1 MPSHPDES
9 AALAIQTPAINDRSL
24 AAGLAYAMGS
34 RVTGMS
40 FDPATGLMLGK
51 VRGGAEVPYST
62 TAKLV
67 RKGGGW
73 SCTVGVCSCP
83 VRKDCK
89 HVAALLFAAEDNPAT
104 RVQLLA
110 PAETSRLS
118 RQPAALD
125 LPDWEQ
131 ALSPLIAGPGITQST
146 NGVPL
151 ALQFEIEEPAPH
163 FSYTGRRDPLRSVRQ
178 LKARPVIMG
187 AKGKWIRG
195 DVSWNTLSYLNY
207 RRECNEAHVEW
218 MQEFLASHTAQA
230 NRQHAGTAPWLGL
243 NTYAGKNLWSLLAE
257 ARKIG
262 LALVHGKGDEP
273 VRLAE
278 EPAAVGLNLTRLGA
292 EEADGGGLALA
303 PTITVEGTVVDPA
316 SVGTIGRPAHGIF
329 LTSDA
334 GALPGVPA
342 GDSGITLAPLEGG
355 LSEEL
360 LTFVTGGTTLH
371 IPARDEGRFLTG
383 FYPKLKQTARVTASD
398 DSVEL
403 PTLAV
408 PTLSLL
414 ANYGADHR
422 VRLHWEWHYKAG
434 NLVTAQ
440 PLWRHPGDHGYRDD
454 TAEAR
459 ILETVGQPWDVVPK
473 LGESATGGW
482 GTPRL
487 AATAELSGL
496 DTLAFTEEVLP
507 ALRELRE
514 VSVDT
519 AGEIAD
525 YREAEEAPVVSIS
538 TKATDQRDWFDLGI
552 QISLEGQPVSFAAVF
567 SALASGQTKMLLPSG
582 AYFSLDLPELHQLR
596 ALIEEARELQDNK
609 DAPLQIS
616 RFQAGL
622 WDELAQL
629 GIVDEQA
636 AAWREAVGGLLEG
649 GVKGLPLPATLNA
662 ELRPYQLEGFNW
674 LSFLYRHGL
683 GGVLADDMGLG
694 KTLQTLAHLL
704 MEKQAGRLD
713 QPALAV
719 MPTSLIPNWVD
730 EARHFT
736 PQLKVLALYGANRHT
751 DFKKLKDY
759 DLILTTY
766 ALLPRDVETLG
777 NQLFHVLVL
786 DEAQYI
792 KNPTSKA
799 AQAAR
804 RLNARQR
811 LCLSGTPLENHLG
824 ELWSLFHFL
833 MPGWLGDVKQFSSNY
848 RTPIERLG
856 DETRLQHLNARIKPF
871 LLRRT
876 KEQVATEL
884 PPKTEIIHWVELNDA
899 QRDVYETM
907 RLAMDKKVRDEITT
921 KGVARSQIIILE
933 ALLKLRQVC
942 CDLRLVKS
950 APASG
955 RHSSSAKLESLMDM
969 LEELLAENR
978 KILLFSQFTSM
989 LGLIEAELAQR
1000 GIEYALLTGQT
1011 KDRRTP
1017 VQDFQSGKRSIFLI
1031 SLKAGG
1037 TGLNLTAADTV
1048 IHYDPWWNPAAENQA
1063 TDRAYRIGQEKPVF
1077 VYKMIA
1083 RGTVE
1088 EKIQHL
1094 QQEKSALAS
1103 GVLDGRKAGD
1113 WKLQDDDIEALFAP
1127 LPLPPKK
1134 AKR

>member
-1 MPSHPDES
+1 MSSLLEKALALPWEPLFKAQSVERGLDYARQNRVVLQHLSPELVRTVCRGSSLETYTQTLQFKDPERNRQFVVGKCTCPVRNNCKHCAAALFYLQDPDNKPGILAAMERGIPAPTPIVVEKPALPERIEKKIKPEPRLILAS
-9 AALAIQTPAINDRSL
+9 FEFSAYEPRNGKMQRHIQHRAALAFRYRELYASGVPSPGRSTDL
-24 AAGLAYAMGS
+24 VWHLKDETLRLRRHLDIEAQYRKQLQE
-34 RVTGMS
+34 
-40 FDPATGLMLGK
+40 LGF
-51 VRGGAEVPYST
+51 RI
-62 TAKLV
+62 
-67 RKGGGW
+67 
-73 SCTVGVCSCP
+73 
-83 VRKDCK
+83 
-89 HVAALLFAAEDNPAT
+89 AT
-104 RVQLLA
+104 RQSKA
-110 PAETSRLS
+110 
-118 RQPAALD
+118 
-125 LPDWEQ
+125 LPDSAGEMFELPNDKAW
-131 ALSPLIAGPGITQST
+131 LSFML
-146 NGVPL
+146 
-151 ALQFEIEEPAPH
+151 
-163 FSYTGRRDPLRSVRQ
+163 
-178 LKARPVIMG
+178 
-187 AKGKWIRG
+187 
-195 DVSWNTLSYLNY
+195 
-207 RRECNEAHVEW
+207 
-218 MQEFLASHTAQA
+218 
-230 NRQHAGTAPWLGL
+230 
-243 NTYAGKNLWSLLAE
+243 
-257 ARKIG
+257 
-262 LALVHGKGDEP
+262 
-273 VRLAE
+273 
-278 EPAAVGLNLTRLGA
+278 
-292 EEADGGGLALA
+292 
-303 PTITVEGTVVDPA
+303 
-316 SVGTIGRPAHGIF
+316 
-329 LTSDA
+329 
-334 GALPGVPA
+334 
-342 GDSGITLAPLEGG
+342 
-355 LSEEL
+355 
-360 LTFVTGGTTLH
+360 
-371 IPARDEGRFLTG
+371 
-383 FYPKLKQTARVTASD
+383 D
-398 DSVEL
+398 DL
-403 PTLAV
+403 PTLREQGWQVEMSADFGFDVTPVDDWYAV
-408 PTLSLL
+408 V
-414 ANYGADHR
+414 D
-422 VRLHWEWHYKAG
+422 E
-434 NLVTAQ
+434 Q
-440 PLWRHPGDHGYRDD
+440 P
-454 TAEAR
+454 E
-459 ILETVGQPWDVVPK
+459 
-473 LGESATGGW
+473 
-482 GTPRL
+482 
-487 AATAELSGL
+487 
-496 DTLAFTEEVLP
+496 
-507 ALRELRE
+507 
-514 VSVDT
+514 
-519 AGEIAD
+519 
-525 YREAEEAPVVSIS
+525 
-538 TKATDQRDWFDLGI
+538 RDWFDLELGI
-552 QISLEGQPVSFAAVF
+552 IVNGERLSLLPILINLLRTHPELMSLEGIA
-567 SALASGQTKMLLPSG
+567 KRR
-582 AYFSLDLPELHQLR
+582 D
-596 ALIEEARELQDNK
+596 
-609 DAPLQIS
+609 
-616 RFQAGL
+616 
-622 WDELAQL
+622 
-629 GIVDEQA
+629 DEQLLVQLNHFTQRGGGPIQVA
-636 AAWREAVGGLLEG
+636 LPYGRLRPVLATLGDFYWREDGNYSIRLKTADAGRLTHLDDMPLVWQGGDRLRQFAEQL
-649 GVKGLPLPATLNA
+649 VNIRNSQVKAPKGLNA
-662 ELRPYQLEGFNW
+662 KLRPYQLEG
-674 LSFLYRHGL
+674 LSWMQALREL
-683 GGVLADDMGLG
+683 EVGGVLADDMGLG

-730 EARHFT
+730 EAKHFT

-751 DFKKLKDY
+751 DFKHLKDY

-777 NQLFHVLVL
+777 KQLFHVLVL

-1113 WKLQDDDIEALFAP
+1113 WKLQDEDIEALFAP
-1127 LPLPPKK
+1127 LPSPPKK
-1134 AKR
+1134 GKR